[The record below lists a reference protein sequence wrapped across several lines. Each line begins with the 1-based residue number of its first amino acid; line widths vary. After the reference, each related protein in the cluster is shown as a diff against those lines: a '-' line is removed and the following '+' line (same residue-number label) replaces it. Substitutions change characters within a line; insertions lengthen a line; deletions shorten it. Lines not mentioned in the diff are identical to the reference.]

1 MKLALFAPTP
11 CGRRLAQ
18 ALLSLLPQEWIC
30 WSKANSQGEPLP
42 PPWQA
47 YGDPSHPTAPRS
59 LAEAVA
65 QTWPQVQGC
74 LFILPVGSVVR
85 LIAPL
90 LRDKHRDPAVV
101 AVDEAGRWAISL
113 CGGHVGGADAL
124 TRQVAAALGAEP
136 ILTSA
141 SEGLGIPPVDLL
153 GHPYGWQ
160 RGGGDWNGVAAA
172 LTRGEPVAVEQTC
185 GTQLWRRAWPPD
197 HPLFTTPP
205 EQAVAQIRIGEY
217 TTPCPPIPTVHWH
230 PRVLW
235 VGVGCERGTSRAWL
249 ESSLRRLLQSQG
261 LAFEAVAGLAT
272 LELKRDEV
280 GLLELAQA
288 YGWPIQFFSAA
299 ALAGIPVPHPSEAV
313 RQAVGTPS
321 VAEAAALLAAQG
333 WSGDDDPAQGRA
345 TLLCPKQVFASET
358 EGACTLA
365 IARAA
370 HEYSP
375 RAGHLWLIGTGP
387 GDPAQLT
394 LAARLALAQA
404 DAVIGYQLYL
414 DLVAPLLHPS
424 QIREAFPITQE
435 EQRAKR
441 AIALAQQGLQVAV
454 ISSGDAGIY
463 GMAGLVLEY
472 LARSGWDGIR
482 PSLEVL
488 PGISALQ
495 AAAARLGAPLMQ
507 DFCAISLSD
516 RLTPWPAI
524 EQRLQA
530 AAQADFVVALYNP
543 RSRQRLD
550 PFLKALQIF
559 RRARPAHTP
568 VAVAR
573 NLYRPGEAIHLT
585 TLGELD
591 PEQVDMFTLV
601 LIGNSQTFR
610 YGSWLI
616 TPRGYRLGASDPRRV

>member
-11 CGRRLAQ
+11 RGRRLAQ
-18 ALLSLLPQEWIC
+18 ALLSLLPEEWIC
-30 WSKANSQGEPLP
+30 WSKANPQGEPLP
-42 PPWQA
+42 WPWQA

-59 LAEAVA
+59 LAAAVA

-90 LRDKHRDPAVV
+90 LQDKQRDPAVV
-101 AVDEAGRWAISL
+101 VVDEAGRWAISL

-124 TRQVAAALGAEP
+124 ARQVAATLGAQP
-136 ILTSA
+136 VLTSA
-141 SEGLGIPPVDLL
+141 SEGLGIPPLDLL
-153 GHPYGWQ
+153 GDPYGWR
-160 RGGGDWNGVAAA
+160 RGQGDWNEVAAA
-172 LTRGEPVAVEQTC
+172 LARGEPVAVHQTC
-185 GTQLWRRAWPPD
+185 GTQLWRRAWPAEYPLVAASPP
-197 HPLFTTPP
+197 HP
-205 EQAVAQIRIGEY
+205 VAHIWIGEY
-217 TTPCPPIPTVHWH
+217 LSPATGIPTVHWH

-235 VGVGCERGTSRAWL
+235 VGVGCERGTTRVWL
-249 ESSLRRLLQSQG
+249 EGSLRRLLQNQG
-261 LAFEAVAGLAT
+261 LALEAVAGLAT
-272 LELKRDEV
+272 LELKRDEA

-288 YGWPIQFFSAA
+288 HGWPIQFFSAA

-321 VAEAAALLAAQG
+321 VAEAAALLAAQR
-333 WSGDDDPAQGRA
+333 WSGEDNPAQGRA
-345 TLLCPKQVFASET
+345 TLVCPKQIFTSES
-358 EGACTLA
+358 EGTCTLA

-370 HEYSP
+370 REYSP
-375 RAGHLWLIGTGP
+375 RAGHLWLIGIGP

-404 DAVIGYQLYL
+404 EVVIGYQLYL
-414 DLVAPLLHPS
+414 DLVAPLLHPG
-424 QIREAFPITQE
+424 QICEAFPITQE
-435 EQRAKR
+435 VQRAQR

-559 RRARPAHTP
+559 RRARPTHTP

-601 LIGNSQTFR
+601 LIGSSQTFR
-610 YGSWLI
+610 YGSRLI
-616 TPRGYRLGASDPRRV
+616 TPRGYRL

>member
-11 CGRRLAQ
+11 RGRQLAQ
-18 ALLSLLPQEWIC
+18 PLLSLLPEEWIC
-30 WSKANSQGEPLP
+30 WSKANSQGEPLH

-47 YGDPSHPTAPRS
+47 YGDPLPGS
-59 LAEAVA
+59 LAAAVA
-65 QTWPQVQGC
+65 QSWPQVQGC
-74 LFILPVGSVVR
+74 IFVLPVGSVVR

-90 LRDKHRDPAVV
+90 LRDKYRDPAVV
-101 AVDEAGRWAISL
+101 VVDEAGRWAVSL

-124 TRQVAAALGAEP
+124 ARRVAAALGAEP
-136 ILTSA
+136 VLTSA

-153 GHPYGWQ
+153 GDPYGWR
-160 RGGGDWNGVAAA
+160 RGAGDWNEVAAA
-172 LTRGEPVAVEQTC
+172 LARGEPVAVEQTC
-185 GTQLWRRAWPPD
+185 GTQLWRRAWPAD
-197 HPLFTTPP
+197 HPLLGTAPS
-205 EQAVAQIRIGEY
+205 QAVAQIWISEY
-217 TTPCPPIPTVHWH
+217 STSLDKNKIPTVHWH

-249 ESSLRRLLQSQG
+249 EGSLRRLLQSQG
-261 LAFEAVAGLAT
+261 LAFEAIAGLAT
-272 LELKRDEV
+272 LELKRDEA
-280 GLLELAQA
+280 GLVELAQA
-288 YGWPIQFFSAA
+288 YGWPIQFFSAE
-299 ALAGIPVPHPSEAV
+299 ALARMPVPHPSEAV
-313 RQAVGTPS
+313 QQAVGTPS
-321 VAEAAALLAAQG
+321 VAEAAALLAAQRC
-333 WSGDDDPAQGRA
+333 SGDSDPAPGRA
-345 TLLCPKQVFASET
+345 TLLCPKQVFASES

-370 HEYSP
+370 REYSP

-414 DLVAPLLHPS
+414 DLVAPLLRPG
-424 QIREAFPITQE
+424 QICEAFPITQE
-435 EQRAKR
+435 VQRAQR

-463 GMAGLVLEY
+463 GMAGLVLEC
-472 LARSGWDGIR
+472 LARAGWDGIR

-530 AAQADFVVALYNP
+530 AAQTDFVVALYNP

-559 RRARPAHTP
+559 RRARSAHTP

-573 NLYRPGEAIHLT
+573 NLYRPGETLHLT
-585 TLGELD
+585 TLGEVD
-591 PEQVDMFTLV
+591 PEAVDMFTLV

-610 YGSWLI
+610 YGRWLI
-616 TPRGYRLGASDPRRV
+616 TPRGYPLGKT

>member
-11 CGRRLAQ
+11 RGRRLAQ
-18 ALLSLLPQEWIC
+18 ALLSLLPEEWIC
-30 WSKANSQGEPLP
+30 WSKANPQGEPLP
-42 PPWQA
+42 WPWQA

-59 LAEAVA
+59 LAAAVA

-90 LRDKHRDPAVV
+90 LQDKYRDPAVV
-101 AVDEAGRWAISL
+101 VVDESGRWAISL

-124 TRQVAAALGAEP
+124 ARQVAAALGAEP

-141 SEGLGIPPVDLL
+141 SEGLGIPPVDVL
-153 GHPYGWQ
+153 GHPYGWR
-160 RGGGDWNGVAAA
+160 RGNGDWNGVAAA

-185 GTQLWRRAWPPD
+185 GTQLWRRAWPAD
-197 HPLFTTPP
+197 HPLLTTAPD
-205 EQAVAQIRIGEY
+205 QAVAQIRIGEY
-217 TTPCPPIPTVHWH
+217 TTPCPHIPTVHWH

-249 ESSLRRLLQSQG
+249 EGSLRRLLQNQG
-261 LAFEAVAGLAT
+261 LALEAVAGLAT
-272 LELKRDEV
+272 LELKRDEA

-288 YGWPIQFFSAA
+288 HGWPIQFFSAA

-321 VAEAAALLAAQG
+321 VAEAAALLAAQR
-333 WSGDDDPAQGRA
+333 WSGEDNPAQGRA
-345 TLLCPKQVFASET
+345 TLVCPKQIFTSES

-370 HEYSP
+370 REYSP
-375 RAGHLWLIGTGP
+375 RAGHLWLIGIGP

-404 DAVIGYQLYL
+404 EVVIGYQLYL
-414 DLVAPLLHPS
+414 DLVAPLLRPG
-424 QIREAFPITQE
+424 QICEAFPITQE
-435 EQRAKR
+435 VQRAQR

-559 RRARPAHTP
+559 RRARPTHTP

-601 LIGNSQTFR
+601 LIGSSQTFR
-610 YGSWLI
+610 YGSRLI
-616 TPRGYRLGASDPRRV
+616 TPRGYRL